1 MAAHIFHCIFL
12 TDPVGTCGPD
22 RIKVW
27 AVEHK
32 LPVTVLLCACDI
44 CESIQAAS
52 DSFELTTKAFDAT
65 NSDIQKITNELIL
78 SLSALQRSSA
88 SLQESFT
95 DSDKENKAANAEL
108 IKKLIS
114 IGEDQ
119 DKSSK
124 LMDEKA
130 NEISQSTKKVSDD
143 LKNTEKALN
152 EKLISIQ
159 NQISGKIDSIQASQE
174 QSNKRIT
181 FCIVLSLLSLIATVA
196 MHYI

>member
-1 MAAHIFHCIFL
+1 MSNIN
-12 TDPVGTCGPD
+12 TDALNEAITGFEKEVKNLEK
-22 RIKVW
+22 IS
-27 AVEHK
+27 A
-32 LPVTVLLCACDI
+32 I

-130 NEISQSTKKVSDD
+130 NEISQSTKKFPMI
-143 LKNTEKALN
+143 LK
-152 EKLISIQ
+152 IQ
-159 NQISGKIDSIQASQE
+159 K
-174 QSNKRIT
+174 KR
-181 FCIVLSLLSLIATVA
+181 
-196 MHYI
+196 

>member
-1 MAAHIFHCIFL
+1 
-12 TDPVGTCGPD
+12 
-22 RIKVW
+22 
-27 AVEHK
+27 
-32 LPVTVLLCACDI
+32 
-44 CESIQAAS
+44 
-52 DSFELTTKAFDAT
+52 
-65 NSDIQKITNELIL
+65 
-78 SLSALQRSSA
+78 
-88 SLQESFT
+88 
-95 DSDKENKAANAEL
+95 
-108 IKKLIS
+108 
-114 IGEDQ
+114 
-119 DKSSK
+119 
-124 LMDEKA
+124 MDEKA